1 MMMMMM
7 KKLGYAVLT
16 VIAIPAVLM
25 ATSAAYIVL
34 VMVPL
39 YFLTP
44 VVGAPIAMAVMF
56 VVILVLGHA
65 QAQARKREGRQ

>member
-1 MMMMMM
+1 MM

-16 VIAIPAVLM
+16 VIAIPAVLV
-25 ATSAAYIVL
+25 ATSAAYVVL

-44 VVGAPIAMAVMF
+44 VVGAPLAMMVMF
-56 VVILVLGHA
+56 VVILMLA
-65 QAQARKREGRQ
+65 QRQQRKREGRQ